1 MDWNWSSVVLVVL
14 APLAG
19 GVVGFGVWFLQS
31 RIDKIQHARERL
43 QDERRKVYTD
53 VLDPFIRIFTGI
65 KKPQETQKAMK
76 QIVSY
81 AYKKAAIEFNI
92 IGADNVVKAF
102 NELMQ
107 YIYETEEDESGNP
120 VETMLRWGRVLL
132 AMRKSVGDPATKLT
146 EIDMLQSQI
155 KGLNAWI
162 QQGEKPKPQD
172 VQKPD

>member
-1 MDWNWSSVVLVVL
+1 MNWISIAVT
-14 APLAG
+14 PIAG
-19 GVVGFGVWFLQS
+19 GIVGFGVWFLQS

-43 QDERRKVYTD
+43 QDERRKVYAD

-65 KKPQETQKAMK
+65 KKPQEAQKAMK

-81 AYKKAAIEFNI
+81 EYKKAAIDFNI

-107 YIYETEEDESGNP
+107 YIYKTEEDESGDP
-120 VETMLRWGRVLL
+120 SETMLRWGRFLL

-155 KGLNAWI
+155 KDLNSWI
-162 QQGEKPKPQD
+162 QHGRE
-172 VQKPD
+172 QKEPR